1 VNTAPTEKDR
11 LITAL
16 AGLEADAE
24 RSVVQRTRRNVY
36 IAAVDHH
43 EGRTLRR
50 RHVGI
55 AILVAA
61 VLFVLLTPALWSGV
75 DDLLGGEHLTDL
87 PGLVAAFVFTLFA
100 GVAAVLFL
108 LGGRSQEQM
117 RNFRR

>member
-1 VNTAPTEKDR
+1 MTPSSEKES

-16 AGLEADAE
+16 AGLEADSE

-36 IAAVDHH
+36 IAAVAQH
-43 EGRTLRR
+43 EGRSLNR

-55 AILVAA
+55 AIMVAA
-61 VLFVLLTPALWSGV
+61 VLFVLLAPALWSGV

-87 PGLVAAFVFTLFA
+87 PGLLAAFVFTLFA

-108 LGGRSQEQM
+108 LSGRSQQQM
-117 RNFRR
+117 RNLRR